1 MDIND
6 NEETSN
12 TFSLREPQHTPV
24 SQTPGLL
31 SPQND
36 SEIPKHE
43 LFVNRIFLGMF
54 LSGWVQNMLE
64 NFFDFH
70 LEFFTYRNWGED
82 ESSIS
87 HLSKP

>member
-12 TFSLREPQHTPV
+12 NFSLREPQHTPV

-43 LFVNRIFLGMF
+43 LLVIRVWGMF

-64 NFFDFH
+64 N
-70 LEFFTYRNWGED
+70 
-82 ESSIS
+82 S
-87 HLSKP
+87 